1 MINLGR
7 DMSAF
12 FPDVIRIMV
21 NDHAELKKLIFI
33 YVLAYAS
40 ENQVCCAAVFCISVH
55 GVRVTRNHS
64 N

>member
-7 DMSAF
+7 DMSSF

-40 ENQVCCAAVFCISVH
+40 DNQVCFFFRTFVCIVLL
-55 GVRVTRNHS
+55 RACTRPS
-64 N
+64 L